1 MWRIVVAV
9 VCIITVLVCGYIN
22 LIFSDRL
29 CDTTSEHIMRA
40 IESVDRTGS
49 DDGRGLREVTE
60 RWQGSIGWLCIFIA
74 HEQLDEAEAAFAR
87 AESYRRCGEWAEYR
101 AELVDLL
108 SVISVIRGYDHP
120 DAINLL

>member
-1 MWRIVVAV
+1 MWRIVAAV
-9 VCIITVLVCGYIN
+9 VCIVAVLLGGYIN

-29 CDTTSEHIMRA
+29 CDVTSEHIMRS
-40 IESVDRTGS
+40 IEAVDRTGE
-49 DDGRGLREVTE
+49 DDGVALHEVRE

-74 HEQLDEAEAAFAR
+74 HEQLDAAEAAFAR
-87 AESYRRCGEWAEYR
+87 AESYRRSGEWAEYR

>member
-1 MWRIVVAV
+1 MWRIAVAV
-9 VCIITVLVCGYIN
+9 VCIIAVLVCGYIN

-29 CDTTSEHIMRA
+29 CDTTSEHIIRA
-40 IESVDRTGS
+40 IESVDHIGS

-60 RWQGSIGWLCIFIA
+60 RWQASIGWLCIFIA
-74 HEQLDEAEAAFAR
+74 HEQLDEAEASFVR
-87 AESYRRCGEWAEYR
+87 AESYRKCGEWAEYR